1 MEGKLMTFE
10 EFERMSYSFKKQ
22 LSKQKLRYEAILKE
36 KEEAIRNLLQQ
47 VQGPGIEHR
56 LDGSVVYNPNS
67 VTEVKYGD
75 VSNFMKMKYDLGFFA
90 RYILKEVYDLEL
102 RQYQKCWLDLFVNNH
117 NCAINAFR
125 QSGKSLISDIYAI
138 WYIIFN
144 SSKIVAMGAIKNDL
158 CKEHKKEL
166 TKILEFL
173 ERKRYISII
182 RNNKNVIELENGS
195 QIRFVSGENLNTARG
210 FGINLFIFDDYAFW
224 KCGEEVLKTI
234 FPTMNSANPKDHQ
247 MIFIST
253 PFGLNHFH
261 KVYTNPEV
269 TSITTTIDGSFEYWY
284 NKVQQLIIDIGLM
297 AVRQEY
303 YCEFIG
309 PDDKGIKIQLGNHDF
324 FYK

>member
-102 RQYQKCWLDLFVNNH
+102 RHYQRDWLDLFSSGN
-117 NCAINAFR
+117 NCAVNAFR
-125 QSGKSLISDIYAI
+125 QSGKSLISDIYAV

-144 SSKIVAMGAIKNDL
+144 SDKTVAMGAIKNDL

-173 ERKRYISII
+173 ESKRYISII

-224 KCGEEVLKTI
+224 KCGEEVLNTI
-234 FPTMNSANPKDHQ
+234 FQTMLHGAPKIHQ
-247 MIFIST
+247 MIFISC
-253 PFGLNHFH
+253 PYGINHFY
-261 KVYTNPEV
+261 KVYTDPQIIN
-269 TSITTTIDGSFEYWY
+269 STTTISGNVDNWY
-284 NKVQQLIIDIGLM
+284 SKVQKLITDIGIM

-309 PDDKGIKIQLGNHDF
+309 SNDKGIKIQLGNDEY